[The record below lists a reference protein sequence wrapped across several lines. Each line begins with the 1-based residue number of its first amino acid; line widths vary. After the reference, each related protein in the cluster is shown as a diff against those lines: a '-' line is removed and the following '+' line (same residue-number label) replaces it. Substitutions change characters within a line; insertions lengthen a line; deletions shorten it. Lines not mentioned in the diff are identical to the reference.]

1 MPNTQHDTERL
12 ILRRWRDSDRD
23 GYAAMNADPRV
34 MEFFPSLM
42 TREQSDASADRIAA
56 LLDNRGF
63 TFWAVEVRGGA
74 PFIGFCGLAPVP
86 PEMSVA
92 PAIQIGWRLAA
103 EHWGHGYATEAA
115 RAALDLGF
123 RKFALHEIV
132 SYTVPSNVRSRHVMD
147 KIGLHHD
154 VDGDFDYPGVPL
166 GNPMRRHVLYRV
178 ARP

>member
-23 GYAAMNADPRV
+23 GYAAMNADPR
-34 MEFFPSLM
+34 
-42 TREQSDASADRIAA
+42 A

-123 RKFALHEIV
+123 RQFALHEIV